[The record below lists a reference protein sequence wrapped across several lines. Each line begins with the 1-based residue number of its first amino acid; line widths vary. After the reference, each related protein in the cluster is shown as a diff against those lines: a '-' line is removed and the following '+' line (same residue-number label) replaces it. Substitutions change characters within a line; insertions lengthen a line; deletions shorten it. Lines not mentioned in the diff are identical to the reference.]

1 MDTSLCFLIPAYNE
15 ENSIPS
21 IVESLKSHFPQSTVV
36 VINDGSTDKTLEV
49 AQKLN
54 VVILDLVNNLGI
66 GGAVQ
71 TGLLFA
77 SRCKFN
83 LVVQIDG
90 DGQHIVEEV
99 PKLVNPVIEG
109 SAAYVIGSR
118 WLGDV
123 KYQSSKGR
131 RFGIVLLSKLVSF
144 KSGSK
149 FTDVT
154 SGFRAM
160 NNDVLNLLVND
171 YSKDFPEIGAIL
183 KISNSSHKVLE
194 VSTKML
200 NREHGKSSIT
210 KLKSIYYMT
219 MEIITILI
227 TSKMVRN

>member
-1 MDTSLCFLIPAYNE
+1 MGPSVCFLIPAFNE
-15 ENSIPS
+15 EKSLPFI
-21 IVESLKSHFPQSTVV
+21 IDSLKFNYPKSTIVV
-36 VINDGSTDKTLEV
+36 VNDESTDSTLLV
-49 AQKLN
+49 AKAMK
-54 VVILDLVNNLGI
+54 VVVLDLVNNLGI

-77 SRCKFN
+77 QKNNFDIT
-83 LVVQIDG
+83 VQIDG
-90 DGQHIVEEV
+90 DGQHIVEEIS
-99 PKLVNPVIEG
+99 KLIQPLDDDI
-109 SAAYVIGSR
+109 ADYVIGSR
-118 WLGDV
+118 WLNDV
-123 KYQSSKGR
+123 EFNSSKSR
-131 RFGIVLLSKLVSF
+131 RFGIALLSKLVSY
-144 KSGSK
+144 KSGSR

-160 NNDVLNLLVND
+160 NNDVLNLLAND

-183 KISNSSHKVLE
+183 KISNSSHRVLE

-227 TSKMVRN
+227 TTKMVRN